1 MLESTQ
7 TFNGLLE
14 ERFYLKTTFPQKKS
28 QVVLSEHVSRNTLSI
43 TSTLN
48 LETTKKTDIMDEETE
63 GILLDTTLSFTV

>member
-28 QVVLSEHVSRNTLSI
+28 EVVLFEHVSRNTLSI

-48 LETTKKTDIMDEETE
+48 LETTKKTDITLWMKRQKEYRW
-63 GILLDTTLSFTV
+63 ILHYL